1 MCFLIFYYFQITP
14 TCSLIA
20 GLCLL
25 AVTDCIVNTSVV
37 FTAIRKS
44 EQESQSLSQRE
55 CQSMDTQVNFF
66 FFFFNSLNFL
76 ETVKNKVIM
85 TLL

>member
-25 AVTDCIVNTSVV
+25 AVTDIMNMNTSVV
-37 FTAIRKS
+37 FTAVRKS
-44 EQESQSLSQRE
+44 EQESQFVTKRMSEHGYTGQL
-55 CQSMDTQVNFF
+55 CFA
-66 FFFFNSLNFL
+66 FL
-76 ETVKNKVIM
+76 FLIAFIFWKQ
-85 TLL
+85 